1 MSKPDESF
9 WDDPPWGDAKQK
21 YRLGLSP
28 ISQEEWLNRKIG
40 DSLFKHK
47 KSLLDNKYQEVVAA
61 TES

>member
-9 WDDPPWGDAKQK
+9 WDDPPWGDGKQK

-40 DSLFKHK
+40 DSLYKHK
-47 KSLLDNKYQEVVAA
+47 
-61 TES
+61 